1 VTRPI
6 PKKISQILPTF
17 QNVAQ
22 TSNYYVQFAL
32 PTGAGSGENL
42 RTHLQRKGVDMRFHT
57 ETIGLLCSSA
67 SLPGSSHATVNAV
80 GEHQGMVEKM
90 AHTKNFTVIDLE
102 FYVDN
107 DYKSLKFLEHWL
119 EYISDGGTSDPLGDD
134 NYHFRMRYPKEY
146 KSYDTKILK
155 FEKNYRQYVEYTFKG
170 LFPLSLNSTQVSY
183 QNSQVLKASATFS
196 YDRHVAGGTS
206 SAQRDRGVHLNNKGT
221 EKFNAYK
228 IDPKDLGTLTTEQ
241 AFLSDVSILNSGAN
255 QDIAKALSN
264 TNYFKDPGPSQ
275 FSWKTIS
282 EGRVL

>member
-1 VTRPI
+1 MTRPI

-32 PTGAGSGENL
+32 PAGEGGGENL

-134 NYHFRMRYPKEY
+134 SYHFRMRYPKDY

-155 FEKNYRQYVEYTFKG
+155 FEKNYRQYIEYTFKG

-206 SAQRDRGVHLNNKGT
+206 SAQRNRGVHLNNKAVD
-221 EKFNAYK
+221 KSNANI
-228 IDPKDLGTLTTEQ
+228 IDKTSIPTLTTEQ

-255 QDIAKALSN
+255 QDIAKALSK